1 MKNKFLRLIACL
13 LVAATLLSIT
23 IVPMFGAENTE
34 DPAQTTDSAP
44 ADAPAENAEDAPD
57 AAATDENQE
66 GEPADAPADG
76 EEPAEGEPAEG
87 EPADD
92 APADEPA
99 DEAEEDSKDEDED
112 EDEPA
117 KFVSDEEELAK
128 SEFVCENDNYALYLD
143 REFERIGLL
152 VKKTGFIHWS
162 NCVNAMLDD
171 ATSKPALKQNRM
183 SNIAVKYGNAT
194 DLITS
199 SFLYS
204 YRQSTQKENTEFEIE
219 DNGVK
224 ITYNLKDSK
233 SVVPVHFE
241 LEDDHLRVYVKT
253 SEIKEKAGYKEG
265 VDAEEAS
272 SDVLILTD
280 ISILPYMSA
289 ASAGEEGYMFIPDGS
304 GAVIDLNNGKSVYK
318 NYSEYL
324 YGRDI
329 TKVRELEAD
338 AVEQAYMPVM
348 AMVRG
353 NNGLVMIADK
363 GDTFA
368 TVNAAV
374 ANNKGDQCGYNY
386 CYFSFVLRSS
396 DDYHMA
402 GDSATIMV
410 FEKGDGKIPVD
421 EVSVRYYPVTSDE
434 EIVPYSTIA
443 DVYRDY
449 LIEEKGLTKK
459 TTANY
464 APLFIDY
471 YGGTLKSKSILG
483 IPIDIKTSYTSF
495 EQAMEITSKLR
506 EGGVGD
512 MVVNYNDWTNDSMSA
527 KIDTA
532 DSVAGCLGGKSD
544 FKKMMQF
551 YKENNVDFYASVD
564 GFTFKS
570 GGNGF
575 ITLFD
580 TAYRVSKSY
589 SRQYDYNIAYGTPN
603 PGVAPALLAP
613 KSIPKLT
620 KKVSKNIS
628 KLDLPGVGL
637 GSIASTVWSDFSN
650 KNHTNRA
657 TTAQYIIDYYKSAK
671 ESTTDKKVVAEAP
684 NAYLLPYVDTITGLP
699 LQSSQFKI
707 VDRDIPFLQ
716 MVLHGYTNFSTE
728 AINGSPDS
736 KKLFL
741 KAIASGSNIK
751 YDFIYNEATKLVNTD
766 YVDLYYATY
775 EGWLEQCA
783 GEYKLANEVLSQVS
797 DSVITDYRIDGS
809 VITTTYDNGVKTTVD
824 IETGKI
830 TVGGKTYNYSDYVDE
845 GGLK

>member
-23 IVPMFGAENTE
+23 VVPTFGADNTE
-34 DPAQTTDSAP
+34 EPPAQTDESVPGEDGGENADAPAADENQEGDP
-44 ADAPAENAEDAPD
+44 ADAPAEGEEPTEDA
-57 AAATDENQE
+57 
-66 GEPADAPADG
+66 
-76 EEPAEGEPAEG
+76 PAEGEDPAED
-87 EPADD
+87 E
-92 APADEPA
+92 PADEPA
-99 DEAEEDSKDEDED
+99 DEEGSEDED
-112 EDEPA
+112 DEDQPA
-117 KFVSDEEELAK
+117 KFISDEEELAR
-128 SEFVCENDNYALYLD
+128 SEFVCENDNYAMYLD

-152 VKKTGFIHWS
+152 VKETGFIHWS

-183 SNIAVKYGNAT
+183 SNIATKNGNAT

-199 SFLYS
+199 SYLYS

-224 ITYNLKDSK
+224 ITYNMKDYK
-233 SVVPVHFE
+233 TVIPVHFV
-241 LEDDHLRVYVKT
+241 LEEDHLRVYVKT

-265 VDAEEAS
+265 VEDDEEAK

-280 ISILPYMSA
+280 IAILPYMSA
-289 ASAGEEGYMFIPDGS
+289 ASTDEEGYMFIPDGS

-374 ANNKGDQCGYNY
+374 ANNKNDQCGYNY
-386 CYFSFVLRSS
+386 CYFSFVLRST

-402 GDSATIMV
+402 GDSSSIIV

-421 EVSVRYYPVTSDE
+421 EISVRYYPVTSDE

-443 DVYRDY
+443 DVYRNY
-449 LIEEKGLTKK
+449 LIEEQGLTKK
-459 TTANY
+459 TKANY
-464 APLFIDY
+464 SPLFVDY

-483 IPIDIKTSYTSF
+483 IPVDIKTAYTTF
-495 EQAMEITSKLR
+495 DQAVEITSKLR
-506 EGGVGD
+506 DSGVD
-512 MVVNYNDWTNDSMSA
+512 EMVVNYNDWTNDSMSS

-551 YKENNVDFYASVD
+551 YKDNSIDFYATVD

-589 SRQYDYNIAYGTPN
+589 SRQYNYNIAYGTPE

-613 KSIPKLT
+613 KSISKLS
-620 KKVSKNIS
+620 KKVSKNVS
-628 KLDLPGVGL
+628 KLNLPGVGL
-637 GSIASTVWSDFSN
+637 GSISSTVWSDFSN

-671 ESTTDKKVVAEAP
+671 DSTTDKKAIAEAP
-684 NAYLLPYVDTITGLP
+684 NAYLIPYVETITGLP

-707 VDRDIPFLQ
+707 VDRDIPFMQ
-716 MVLHGYTNFSTE
+716 MVLHGYTDYSTE
-728 AINGSPDS
+728 AINASPDS
-736 KKLFL
+736 KMLFL
-741 KAIASGSNIK
+741 KAIASGSNIR

-766 YVDLYYATY
+766 YVGLYYATY

-783 GEYKLANEVLSQVS
+783 GEYKLANEILSQVS

-809 VITTTYDNGVKTTVD
+809 VITTTYENGVKTTVD
-824 IETGKI
+824 LETGKI
-830 TVGGKTYNYSDYVDE
+830 TAGGKTYNYSDYVDE